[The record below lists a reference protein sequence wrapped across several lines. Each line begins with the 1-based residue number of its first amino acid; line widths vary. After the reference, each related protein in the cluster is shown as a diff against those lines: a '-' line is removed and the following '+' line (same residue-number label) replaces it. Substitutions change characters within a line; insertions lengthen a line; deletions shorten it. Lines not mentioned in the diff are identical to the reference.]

1 MKPQKIMIS
10 HEMLD
15 TISRKIQNAKVSLVL
30 SHQNP
35 DGDTLGSMLS
45 MGAILKN
52 AGHKVDHV
60 VPDSVPAAYRFLPF
74 CDLVKT
80 PDESGLSENYDLAF
94 SLDCGSVKRLGK
106 AEGLWSGAKNKINID
121 HHISNE
127 KFGDVNCIE
136 ADAVSTGQ
144 VVYWIAKGLNIP
156 ITPEVAT
163 LLYTTLLT
171 DTGCFS
177 NSNTNSQAFQWG
189 AELIDLG
196 AEHLKVYREVFKK
209 KPYKA
214 VKVFG
219 ESLGN
224 ITLVENGKIAW
235 TYISSESLKKHG
247 ATAEDTDDIIDYVM
261 RIEGVEVGIFFRE
274 DDNETKVSLRS
285 NSDFDVSKIAV
296 ANGGGGHKRAAGINI
311 KSPFAEVKDLLLNK
325 VTEEYKKSNGK

>member
-1 MKPQKIMIS
+1 MIS
-10 HEMLD
+10 KEMLD
-15 TISRKIQNAKVSLVL
+15 SISGKIKDAKVSLVL

-45 MGAILKN
+45 MGAILRK

-60 VPDSVPAAYRFLPF
+60 VPDFVPKAYRFLPF
-74 CDLVKT
+74 SNLVKT
-80 PDESGLSENYDLAF
+80 PDDNSLSRNYDLAF

-106 AEGLWSGAKNKINID
+106 SGGLWSGAKTKINID

-127 KFGDVNCIE
+127 QFGDINCIDP
-136 ADAVSTGQ
+136 DATSTGQ
-144 VVYWIAKGLNIP
+144 VVYWIAKGLNVP

-163 LLYTTLLT
+163 LLYATLLT

-177 NSNTNSQAFQWG
+177 NSNTNANALHWG

-196 AEHLKVYREVFKK
+196 ADHLTVYKEVFLK

-214 VKVFG
+214 VKVFA
-219 ESLGN
+219 SALSDL
-224 ITLVENGKIAW
+224 TLIQDGKIAW
-235 TYISSESLKKHG
+235 TYISDESLKKYG
-247 ATAEDTDDIIDYVM
+247 ATSEDTDDIIDFVM
-261 RIEGVEVGIFFRE
+261 RTEGVEVGMFFRE
-274 DDNETKVSLRS
+274 DGHETKVSLRS

-311 KSPFAEVKDLLLNK
+311 KAPFLEVKDQMLASI
-325 VTEEYKKSNGK
+325 VEEYKRWSK